1 MHVDGDDEN
10 IARSKL
16 KKGVLTLSGLMNP
29 STSRRFLQQ
38 DCWATAM
45 VTVVVVALL
54 GELGAGFVSCERVR
68 MREGRKKCSDV
79 VWN

>member
-1 MHVDGDDEN
+1 
-10 IARSKL
+10 
-16 KKGVLTLSGLMNP
+16 MNP
-29 STSRRFLQQ
+29 STSRRFLHQ

-68 MREGRKKCSDV
+68 MREGREERCSDV
-79 VWN
+79 ARKISRLQVINIARFV